1 MKKIYP
7 ILIILLTAAL
17 RFFPHPPN
25 FSPISAIILFSAVYL
40 PFKYSLILPFSIMI
54 ISDYFLGFHST
65 MPYVYGS
72 FGLIAILGL
81 VLKNK
86 TTVINTFKT
95 SVLSSILFYVI
106 TNFGVWAS
114 AGLYPHT
121 TSGLI
126 NCYIAAI
133 PFFKNTLAGDIIFT
147 SVMFGSYALF
157 QRYFTFLYKFSIP
170 QSFQNLLYSL
180 LLKLNYLQG
189 K

>member
-1 MKKIYP
+1 MKKLYP
-7 ILIILLTAAL
+7 ILIILSVSLL

-72 FGLIAILGL
+72 FTLIAILGL
-81 VLKNK
+81 ILKNK
-86 TTVINTFKT
+86 NTALNTIKT
-95 SVLSSILFYVI
+95 SIFSSVLFYII
-106 TNFGVWAS
+106 TNFGVWMS

-121 TSGLI
+121 TTGLI

-133 PFFKNTLAGDIIFT
+133 PFFKNTLAGDLIFT
-147 SVMFGSYALF
+147 SVIFGC
-157 QRYFTFLYKFSIP
+157 
-170 QSFQNLLYSL
+170 YSL
-180 LLKLNYLQG
+180 LHVPSNKNNLTIYLNKLKCSHFSKKLLSFLRV
-189 K
+189 